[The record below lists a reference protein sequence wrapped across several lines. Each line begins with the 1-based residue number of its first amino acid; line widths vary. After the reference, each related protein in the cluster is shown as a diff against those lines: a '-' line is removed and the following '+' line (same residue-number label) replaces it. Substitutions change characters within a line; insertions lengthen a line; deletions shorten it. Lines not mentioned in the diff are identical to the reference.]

1 LKPNHIFIF
10 CDNHNEVMNELLEF
24 GFIEG
29 SNRIHPN
36 QGTRN
41 RKFYFN
47 DFYIEILWVHNI
59 DEALN
64 DMTVP
69 TKLYERSRYKTSGYS
84 PFGLCVDYSKDDNML
99 FENCFIYKPI
109 YLPENM
115 AIEVLKNEDAKTL
128 PWTFRWNTDL
138 SNNKINEPINLK
150 NKNLSQVVFGVDTTK
165 IENNYLNLFKSDIII
180 FKDSKSEFLKLIF
193 DGQNSKAT
201 KVFTTIPLI
210 IEY

>member
-1 LKPNHIFIF
+1 LKPKHIFIF

-64 DMTVP
+64 DITAP

-84 PFGLCVDYSKDDNML
+84 PFGLCVEYSKDDNML

-128 PWTFRWNTDL
+128 PWTFRWNKDL
-138 SNNKINEPINLK
+138 SNNKMNEPINLK

-165 IENNYLNLFKSDIII
+165 IENNYLNLFKSDIIV